1 MSMKG
6 LYVACGL
13 QMEDRATCLEI
24 ALPFGNTVFGF
35 YGVYDGHLGTSAAQY
50 VSIRLHGVLA
60 ALLRALPG

>member
-6 LYVACGL
+6 LFVPCAL
-13 QMEDRATCLEI
+13 QMEDRAACLEV

-50 VSIRLHGVLA
+50 VSTRLHGILA